1 MGTLGYKTL
10 GENRGKYLG
19 ENRGKYKGQKSGFFQ
34 SRFLILKDPPW
45 VEYINS
51 YISLEKTY
59 FYALIQHTY
68 FLPVDLYLF
77 LVGAKFG
84 RLGRSLQSAL
94 LNPVLGSAYELLLL
108 VEA

>member
-59 FYALIQHTY
+59 FYALI
-68 FLPVDLYLF
+68 
-77 LVGAKFG
+77 
-84 RLGRSLQSAL
+84 
-94 LNPVLGSAYELLLL
+94 
-108 VEA
+108 